1 MTSELQTIRVLEF
14 NGEISNREGL
24 YERLSLSRRM
34 ELKKLNQGK
43 ENFRLNQE
51 EELEIERTSNR
62 DGKFKQ
68 QDCCDR
74 NIVERLIC
82 NAIIVIR
89 CNIKKSIARKYLRIQ
104 KRILHKTWAVMRR
117 VLQNWDYWYCEKAY
131 R

>member
-62 DGKFKQ
+62 DGKFKKQ
-68 QDCCDR
+68 ECCDR
-74 NIVERLIC
+74 DIVERLIC
-82 NAIIVIR
+82 NAIIVIS
-89 CNIKKSIARKYLRIQ
+89 CNTKKSIARKNLRMR
-104 KRILHKTWAVMRR
+104 KEILHKTCAVTTR
-117 VLQNWDYWYCEKAY
+117 VLRNRDYWY
-131 R
+131 